1 MARTKIKSAH
11 CRICGARRKFVKEGA
26 SHTAHLVASK
36 LTMGLWLPG
45 YAVAG
50 AKSALGKYRCD
61 TCGSVE
67 GARPPR
73 KPASVGSVLTWIAV
87 GTVVMVFMAVAA
99 GR

>member
-1 MARTKIKSAH
+1 MARTRIKSAH
-11 CRICGARRKFVKEGA
+11 CRVCGERRKFVKEGA

-50 AKSALGKYRCD
+50 GMSAARKYRCD

-73 KPASVGSVLTWIAV
+73 KPASVGRVLTFIVVAV
-87 GTVVMVFMAVAA
+87 TVIVVMAVA

>member
-1 MARTKIKSAH
+1 VARTKIKSAH

-36 LTMGLWLPG
+36 LTGGLWLAG

-50 AKSALGKYRCD
+50 GMSAARKYRCD

-73 KPASVGSVLTWIAV
+73 KPASVGSALLWLAVAFIVIVL
-87 GTVVMVFMAVAA
+87 MAVA
-99 GR
+99 GS